1 MKKLIMVLSVFAVM
15 VFAFPAF
22 SNAALSVE
30 AAAIATGVEDHAPV
44 GVSDS
49 FPYTIEKL
57 YCYSK
62 IVGAEADDYV
72 EHRWYYGDTL
82 MATVPLKLGG
92 SNWRTYSSKR
102 IIRTWQG
109 EWRVEIVHAGE
120 AIKTLKFTITGP
132 DEPYADDAGDTLKV
146 NDAPASTE
154 GSGTE

>member
-1 MKKLIMVLSVFAVM
+1 MKKLTVVLSFLAVM
-15 VFAFPAF
+15 AVMIAALPAV

-30 AAAIATGVEDHAPV
+30 AAAIATGVEDHVPV
-44 GVSDS
+44 GVGDT

-62 IVGAEADDYV
+62 ILGAEADDYV
-72 EHRWYYGDTL
+72 EHRWYYGDKL
-82 MATVPLKLGG
+82 MATVPLRLGG

-102 IIRTWQG
+102 IIRVWEG

-132 DEPYADDAGDTLKV
+132 EEPY
-146 NDAPASTE
+146 STE
-154 GSGTE
+154 ESGTE